1 MVFLSSS
8 PAEVP
13 PGEGVIV
20 SVATAFPYL
29 SITGPLRT
37 WRRIQ
42 TLRKE
47 ILNVLFNSQ
56 LEKYGTSPNARQ
68 SMSG

>member
-1 MVFLSSS
+1 MGDPAPRPLTGLCRESEDRWFSLAHHLQRFLQ
-8 PAEVP
+8 E
-13 PGEGVIV
+13 GEGVIV

-47 ILNVLFNSQ
+47 I
-56 LEKYGTSPNARQ
+56 
-68 SMSG
+68 